1 MEMKCEATLRG
12 LEITQILLLRDHKKG
27 SREKV
32 YLLLAAFS
40 VQNVWWISTTSPAMI
55 NAISQ
60 NELFF
65 PMRSRE

>member
-12 LEITQILLLRDHKKG
+12 LEITQILLLRDHKED

-40 VQNVWWISTTSPAMI
+40 VQHVWWISTTSPAMI

-65 PMRSRE
+65 FYEI